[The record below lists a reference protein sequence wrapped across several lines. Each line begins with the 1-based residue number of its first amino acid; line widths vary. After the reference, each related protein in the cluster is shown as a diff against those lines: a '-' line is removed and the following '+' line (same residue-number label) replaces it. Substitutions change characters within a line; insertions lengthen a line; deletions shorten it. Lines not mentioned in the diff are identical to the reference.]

1 MLIDWMQEV
10 CDEFGLTRETFHL
23 SVFYVDIFL
32 SRQFCPLER
41 LQLLGASS
49 LMAACKVEE
58 IVCPRVSHFRY
69 ATDNGFTNQEIID
82 IEAEIYRVL
91 GFQLLPTTLSS
102 WTNHFLSKWDEYS
115 KANLANYKIL
125 KVSLKRPSLV
135 LFKSDSIEDYNRFR
149 SIMQAVDLSILD
161 VNHYRYDARH
171 IVSSCMYIQLGLTFD
186 IFTRQQISTTPD
198 VLTVITNAEQDFM
211 KQEFFEMINEFI

>member
-1 MLIDWMQEV
+1 
-10 CDEFGLTRETFHL
+10 
-23 SVFYVDIFL
+23 
-32 SRQFCPLER
+32 
-41 LQLLGASS
+41 
-49 LMAACKVEE
+49 MAACKVEE

-91 GFQLLPTTLSS
+91 GFQLLPKTLSS
-102 WTNHFLSKWDEYS
+102 LTNHFLSKWDEYS
-115 KANLANYKIL
+115 KANHRNYKIL
-125 KVSLKRPSLV
+125 KVSLKRPTPV
-135 LFKSDSIEDYNRFR
+135 LFKSDSIDDYNRFR

-198 VLTVITNAEQDFM
+198 VLNVITNAEQDFM